1 VRDLAPAGG
10 VFEAIDGIASQME
23 KFIFGRE
30 FAAREL
36 PHLRRGAD
44 HYLGRLYDA
53 LVKPLEESLGDR
65 DLVVIPHGRLHYAP
79 FHALYDGE
87 RYVIERRAVSYA
99 PSATVY
105 AMCATAPRGAGSG
118 ALLCGV
124 SDGHAPE
131 IDRELETLQGLFPGA
146 RVLSGAAATRAA
158 FAREA
163 EGCRVVHVASH
174 ASFRRDNP
182 MLSGLH
188 LADGDFSFYDVF
200 GLRLSADV
208 VVLSGCNTG
217 TVAVGGGDE
226 LHGLVRG
233 FLYAGAPSLVISMW
247 AADDAATAE
256 LMREFHE
263 RLRGGYTPRDA
274 LRAAQCSALA
284 RHEHPYYWA
293 PFTLLGRAV

>member
-1 VRDLAPAGG
+1 LC
-10 VFEAIDGIASQME
+10 
-23 KFIFGRE
+23 
-30 FAAREL
+30 AA
-36 PHLRRGAD
+36 
-44 HYLGRLYDA
+44 
-53 LVKPLEESLGDR
+53 
-65 DLVVIPHGRLHYAP
+65 
-79 FHALYDGE
+79 
-87 RYVIERRAVSYA
+87 
-99 PSATVY
+99 
-105 AMCATAPRGAGSG
+105 APRGTGSG
-118 ALLCGV
+118 ALVCGV

-131 IDRELETLQGLFPGA
+131 IDRELDALRALFPDA
-146 RVLSGAAATRAA
+146 CVLSGDAATRAA

-163 EGCRVVHVASH
+163 EGRRVVHVASH

-200 GLRLSADV
+200 GLRLAADI

-233 FLYAGAPSLVISMW
+233 FLYAGASSLVISMW
-247 AADDAATAE
+247 AADDAATAG
-256 LMREFHE
+256 LMRDFHTALGSGAPARE
-263 RLRGGYTPRDA
+263 ALRDA
-274 LRAAQCSALA
+274 QRAALA